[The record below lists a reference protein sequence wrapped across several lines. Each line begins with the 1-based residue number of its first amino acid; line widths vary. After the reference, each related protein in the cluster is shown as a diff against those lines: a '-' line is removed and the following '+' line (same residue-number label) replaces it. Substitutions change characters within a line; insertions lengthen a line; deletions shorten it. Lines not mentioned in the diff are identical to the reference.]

1 MKKILLLLLF
11 VLPAINS
18 FAQESSDQQY
28 SILVADVDI
37 MQIEDLMYIE
47 IVGQQKILNPF
58 KFNIFVEYGQK
69 NFTFKEQ
76 SIRDM
81 SKGQFANGTGKRLA
95 FNGMIDALNF
105 FDSRGWDYVN
115 QYAVTVGNQ
124 NVYHIL
130 LKREE

>member
-1 MKKILLLLLF
+1 MRRILLITVF
-11 VLPAINS
+11 AFATINS
-18 FAQESSDQQY
+18 HAQDASNQEY

-37 MQIEDLMYIE
+37 MQLEDLMYIE
-47 IVGQQKILNPF
+47 IVGQQKVVNPF
-58 KFNIFVEYGQK
+58 KFKVFVEYGQK

-105 FDSRGWDYVN
+105 FESRGWDYVN

>member
-1 MKKILLLLLF
+1 MKRLLLLIVFAL
-11 VLPAINS
+11 ASINS
-18 FAQESSDQQY
+18 QAQDASDQEY

-47 IVGQQKILNPF
+47 IVGQQKLLNPF

-105 FDSRGWDYVN
+105 FESRGWDYVN

>member
-1 MKKILLLLLF
+1 MKRLFLLSILF
-11 VLPAINS
+11 FAGINS
-18 FAQESSDQQY
+18 QAQDASDQEY

-47 IVGQQKILNPF
+47 IVGQQKLLNPF

-105 FDSRGWDYVN
+105 FESRGWDYVN